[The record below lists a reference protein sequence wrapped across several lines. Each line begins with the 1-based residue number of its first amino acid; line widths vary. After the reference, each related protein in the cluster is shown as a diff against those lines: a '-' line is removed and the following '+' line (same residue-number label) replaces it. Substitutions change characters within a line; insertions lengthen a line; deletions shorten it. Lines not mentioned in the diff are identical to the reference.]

1 MARSRPTTSSQ
12 ELAPP
17 HSSPRLGGWQPSGL
31 RFPTLQRFVPPGC
44 DDASR
49 YTMHASYHLR
59 CTSSI
64 FRLRSWA
71 VQDRN
76 KPRSRFVE
84 CVTRG
89 SNAAASARPTME
101 PLSRACLLC
110 VNPLISWLFTH
121 PPPSL
126 ARNAPLSITIFHLL
140 GAASVRAERLQPRYS
155 ASNPNGAFRGPRG
168 VRLTAK
174 WQLLNCRPTP
184 DGNRP
189 PTGREIPSVG
199 SPWRP
204 SGELPCLSKT
214 SRPSRAPWG

>member
-1 MARSRPTTSSQ
+1 MQFAMRLMCHCNCVVDQTKTLATSHHRRPEHVSARSRPTTSSQ

-17 HSSPRLGGWQPSGL
+17 HSSPRLGGRQPSGL
-31 RFPTLQRFVPPGC
+31 RFPDLQRFVPPGC

-110 VNPLISWLFTH
+110 VNPLIS
-121 PPPSL
+121 
-126 ARNAPLSITIFHLL
+126 
-140 GAASVRAERLQPRYS
+140 
-155 ASNPNGAFRGPRG
+155 
-168 VRLTAK
+168 
-174 WQLLNCRPTP
+174 
-184 DGNRP
+184 
-189 PTGREIPSVG
+189 
-199 SPWRP
+199 
-204 SGELPCLSKT
+204 
-214 SRPSRAPWG
+214 

>member
-1 MARSRPTTSSQ
+1 MTVLCVVDQTKTLATSHHRRPEHVSARSRPTTSSQ
-12 ELAPP
+12 ELAPS

-126 ARNAPLSITIFHLL
+126 ARNAPLSITIIHLL

-155 ASNPNGAFRGPRG
+155 ASNPERSVSGPEGGAISLANGAIAHCRSNTRG
-168 VRLTAK
+168 L
-174 WQLLNCRPTP
+174 
-184 DGNRP
+184 
-189 PTGREIPSVG
+189 
-199 SPWRP
+199 
-204 SGELPCLSKT
+204 
-214 SRPSRAPWG
+214 